1 MSLFLRVAAYIRPYW
16 KHLSVAV
23 ICTILFTVFSG
34 ATVWLLT
41 PLMKTVFTSDVVTT
55 TNEGVDESS
64 PESTIEGLS
73 GQAPG
78 LARLKDLFQ
87 ARTYSLLIG
96 KSKLDSLKRLCF
108 AILLIIFLKNLFF
121 YLQAYF
127 MAFLKQ
133 GIVKDVR
140 DALFRHLQSLSLHYF
155 HGRRTGQLI
164 SRVTNDTVA
173 LQDTINVSFSTL
185 IRDPLLILVYLTIVI
200 LINWK
205 LTLVV
210 LAVLPFSLLVISKI
224 GRKLRKYS
232 VRSLEKMG
240 NITSILQETFSGI
253 RVVKAFGMEK
263 VEISKFTSE
272 TGRYFRTMLKMVR
285 VRTLAGPVNEF
296 LGIAAGVV
304 ILWYG
309 GRQVLRGEMMAPEDF
324 MTYVFAIF
332 LLMQPIKSLA
342 KVHNQIQQ
350 GLAAAQR
357 IFAVLDTVPRIQES
371 SAAVDVRDFRDSIRF
386 RDLVFQYDTGER
398 VLDHI
403 DVEIHQ
409 GEIVALVGASGVGK
423 STLADLLPRFYDPQE
438 GAVELDGVDL
448 RHITISSLRGLLGIV
463 TQETILFNDTVFNNI
478 AYGSVRA
485 TRKLVE
491 EAAGAANADEFI
503 RGLSEGYETFIG
515 DRGAKLSGGQRQRIA
530 IARALLKD
538 PKILILDEATSAL
551 DSESEIS
558 VQQALEKLMK
568 DRTTLVIAHRLST
581 VQNADRIIVLEK
593 GTVVQEGS
601 HEDLIRQEGVY
612 KKLYELQF
620 QQMSLESSP

>member
-155 HGRRTGQLI
+155 HGRRTGRLI

-448 RHITISSLRGLLGIV
+448 RQITISSLRGLLGIV

>member
-1 MSLFLRVAAYIRPYW
+1 
-16 KHLSVAV
+16 
-23 ICTILFTVFSG
+23 
-34 ATVWLLT
+34 
-41 PLMKTVFTSDVVTT
+41 
-55 TNEGVDESS
+55 
-64 PESTIEGLS
+64 
-73 GQAPG
+73 
-78 LARLKDLFQ
+78 
-87 ARTYSLLIG
+87 
-96 KSKLDSLKRLCF
+96 
-108 AILLIIFLKNLFF
+108 
-121 YLQAYF
+121 
-127 MAFLKQ
+127 
-133 GIVKDVR
+133 
-140 DALFRHLQSLSLHYF
+140 
-155 HGRRTGQLI
+155 
-164 SRVTNDTVA
+164 
-173 LQDTINVSFSTL
+173 
-185 IRDPLLILVYLTIVI
+185 LILVYLTIVI

-232 VRSLEKMG
+232 IRSLEKMG
-240 NITSILQETFSGI
+240 NITSILQENLSGI

-263 VEISKFTSE
+263 MEISKFTSE

-296 LGIAAGVV
+296 LGTAAGVV
-304 ILWYG
+304 VLWYG
-309 GRQVLRGEMMAPEDF
+309 GRQVLRGEMMASEDF

-371 SAAVDVRDFRDSIRF
+371 SAAVDVIDFRDSIRF
-386 RDLVFQYDTGER
+386 RDVVFQYDTGER

-463 TQETILFNDTVFNNI
+463 TQETILFNDTIFNNI
-478 AYGSVRA
+478 AYGSERA

-503 RGLSEGYETFIG
+503 LGLSEGYETFIG

-558 VQQALEKLMK
+558 VQQALERLMK
-568 DRTTLVIAHRLST
+568 NRTTLVIAHRLST
-581 VQNADRIIVLEK
+581 VQNADRIVVLEK

-612 KKLYELQF
+612 KKLYKLQF
-620 QQMSLESSP
+620 QQMSWESSP

>member
-41 PLMKTVFTSDVVTT
+41 PLMKTVFTSDVVTA

-73 GQAPG
+73 GQTPG
-78 LARLKDLFQ
+78 LARLKDLFK

-96 KSKLDSLKRLCF
+96 ESKLDSLKRLCF

-232 VRSLEKMG
+232 VRSLEKIG

-296 LGIAAGVV
+296 LGTAAGVV
-304 ILWYG
+304 VLWYG

-371 SAAVDVRDFRDSIRF
+371 SAAVDVMDFRDSIRF
-386 RDLVFQYDTGER
+386 RDVVFQYDTGGR

-463 TQETILFNDTVFNNI
+463 TQETILFNDTIFNNI
-478 AYGSVRA
+478 AYGSERV

-491 EAAGAANADEFI
+491 EAARAANADEFI
-503 RGLSEGYETFIG
+503 LGLSEGYETFIG

-558 VQQALEKLMK
+558 VQQALERLMK

-581 VQNADRIIVLEK
+581 VQNADRIVVLEK

-612 KKLYELQF
+612 KKLYKLQF